1 MLARSLLSGLFSAA
15 AIYAAPVAAAQGV
28 PTCFGQS
35 ATIVGTSA
43 ADDIDGTGGPDVI
56 VGLGGADTIRGHG
69 GRDLICG
76 NGGEDTLRGGSG
88 ADKLSGGPSGE
99 GSTSIFHGGPGDDLL
114 LGGDQ
119 FDEFWPE
126 PGVDVIRGRGSG
138 SDVVRY
144 DTAKASVRVDL
155 REGVATGQGK
165 DTIRGVRSVIGSSH
179 ADFIAGDDRENQGR
193 GNALIGNG
201 GADRILGRGGDDV
214 LVDGRVLH
222 EGGVG
227 GSAGADI
234 LRGGPG
240 SDSIHFGDGDDQV
253 FGGGRYDI
261 FFVEG
266 SGDDRISGGRGPD
279 LITFYNVGPVQVSLI
294 TGRATTPGGTVT
306 FSSIRD
312 LQGSRFDDTLIG
324 DGGKNQIGGEPG
336 NDTLYGRGGDD
347 LLSGGGDDDG
357 GPAGNDTLFGGSG
370 DDDLNGWSGVNMNDG
385 GPGTDTCVNPDTAG
399 GAVNCESP

>member
-1 MLARSLLSGLFSAA
+1 MLARSLVSSLFLAA
-15 AIYAAPVAAAQGV
+15 ALYAVPVAGAQGV

-43 ADDIDGTGGPDVI
+43 ADDIDGTDGPDVI
-56 VGLGGADTIRGHG
+56 VGLGGADTIRGQG
-69 GRDLICG
+69 GGDLICG
-76 NGGEDTLRGGSG
+76 GAGHDTLRGGPG
-88 ADKLSGGPSGE
+88 ADKLNGGPSGN
-99 GSTSIFHGGPGDDLL
+99 IFHGGPGDDLL
-114 LGGDQ
+114 LGAPGG
-119 FDEFWPE
+119 DEFWPE

-138 SDVVRY
+138 LDLVRY
-144 DTAKASVRVDL
+144 DAAKRSVRVDL

-165 DTIRGVRSVIGSSH
+165 DTIRGVRNVIGSSH
-179 ADFIAGDDRENQGR
+179 ADFIAGDDRENLGR
-193 GNALIGNG
+193 GNLLEGNG

-214 LVDGRVLH
+214 LLDGRFH
-222 EGGVG
+222 EGGFG
-227 GSAGADI
+227 RSAGADI

-240 SDSIHFGDGDDQV
+240 SDSIHFGDGDDQA

-261 FFVEG
+261 FFVQG

-279 LITFYNVGPVQVSLI
+279 LLIFDIVGPVQVSLI
-294 TGRATTPGGTVT
+294 TGQATTPEGTVT
-306 FSSIRD
+306 LSSIRD
-312 LQGSRFDDTLIG
+312 LQGSEFDDTLIG
-324 DGGKNQIGGEPG
+324 DGGNNQIDGAPG

-347 LLSGGGDDDG
+347 LLSGGGDELG
-357 GPAGNDTLFGGSG
+357 GPAGNDTLFGNSG